1 MSHYFVFS
9 TFKVFDWQVTSDRM
23 QGNGLKLH
31 QWMFRLD
38 IGKNFF
44 TEGEV
49 RHWNRLPRE
58 VVEPPPLEMLRRYV
72 DLAFRD
78 MIQRWTCSVRWMVG
92 LVNFKGLFQ
101 HKLSCD
107 SMKLITLVLN
117 KTKNYP
123 VI

>member
-58 VVEPPPLEMLRRYV
+58 VVEPPSLEMLRRYV

-101 HKLSCD
+101 HK
-107 SMKLITLVLN
+107 
-117 KTKNYP
+117 
-123 VI
+123 